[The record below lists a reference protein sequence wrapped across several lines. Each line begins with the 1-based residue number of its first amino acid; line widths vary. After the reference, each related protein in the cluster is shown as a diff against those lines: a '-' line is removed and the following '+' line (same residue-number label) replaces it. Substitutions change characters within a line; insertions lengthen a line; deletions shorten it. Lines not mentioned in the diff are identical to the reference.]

1 MDKDTSAEN
10 KDVRTGE
17 RRAVLISSPHAGNAI
32 HAERLAAW
40 LGRVGIAVTES
51 LLISDLD
58 HTQPQ
63 GMRWRARGDDLAI
76 VAGGDGAIG
85 SVATQLAGSGL
96 PLAILPMGTA
106 NDVARSLLL
115 PMDVEEACTAV
126 AGAVPMEIDV
136 GQVLPGLTEP
146 GAYAVRHEA
155 SAHEAAQL
163 ADEPSPVAGV
173 YFVHA
178 STLGLNVEF
187 ARLATDI
194 GRRRRL
200 GRLNYA
206 ASAIEA
212 MTHFH
217 PIDVRLRLFGMEGV
231 DDETVIESHAM
242 QVSIV
247 NTSVFGGRM
256 GVRLPDVRLHDRQLD
271 FMLVEAADARRL
283 RQTIQRL
290 LASPNAAEERPEEP
304 DQPGHQGEP
313 AHLPG
318 VRRFRARAA
327 IIETPEPVDV
337 TLDGEIRTHTPVLVR
352 VAPQSLR
359 VLVTPQAKHLLAR
372 DRLTDDVNDIED
384 VDAAPRG
391 Q

>member
-1 MDKDTSAEN
+1 
-10 KDVRTGE
+10 
-17 RRAVLISSPHAGNAI
+17 
-32 HAERLAAW
+32 
-40 LGRVGIAVTES
+40 
-51 LLISDLD
+51 
-58 HTQPQ
+58 
-63 GMRWRARGDDLAI
+63 
-76 VAGGDGAIG
+76 
-85 SVATQLAGSGL
+85 
-96 PLAILPMGTA
+96 
-106 NDVARSLLL
+106 
-115 PMDVEEACTAV
+115 
-126 AGAVPMEIDV
+126 

-155 SAHEAAQL
+155 SADEAAQQ
-163 ADEPSPVAGV
+163 AGEPSPVAGV

-217 PIDVRLRLFGMEGV
+217 PVDARLRLFGMEGA

-290 LASPNAAEERPEEP
+290 LASPNAADERPEEP
-304 DQPGHQGEP
+304 DQPSQQGEP

-359 VLVTPQAKHLLAR
+359 VLVTPQAKRLLAH
-372 DRLTDDVNDIED
+372 DGLTDDVNDIED